1 MGIKEWELDLN
12 VHISLKLGMILRKT
26 HELRVENT
34 PNTNPGSSHLKGP
47 FLQSSTL
54 EIEFSLE
61 LWTETSR
68 WGIKTLFKKIPK
80 LIRDFSLPNFCVLA
94 YITYHF

>member
-1 MGIKEWELDLN
+1 MWGAPLDLTEWELDLN

-47 FLQSSTL
+47 FLPSSTL
-54 EIEFSLE
+54 EVAFSLE
-61 LWTETSR
+61 LWTET
-68 WGIKTLFKKIPK
+68 
-80 LIRDFSLPNFCVLA
+80 IR
-94 YITYHF
+94 